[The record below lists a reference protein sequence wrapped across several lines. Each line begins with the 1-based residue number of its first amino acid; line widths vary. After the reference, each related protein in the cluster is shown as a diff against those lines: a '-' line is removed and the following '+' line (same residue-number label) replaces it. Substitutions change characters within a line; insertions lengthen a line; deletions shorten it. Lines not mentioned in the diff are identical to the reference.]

1 MLKKLS
7 IIQWFAC
14 VYAVM
19 FFGIVALNY
28 IPSIHDAN
36 GFMFGLFK
44 LDPIDDALHLAT
56 AIWAGI
62 AACISFRQSSL
73 YFKIF
78 GVFYFSDGIL
88 CMIFGQCLA
97 DFTLFTHSHD
107 IAILNASNFME
118 RLPLNIPHIIIGA
131 LAIFI
136 GFWLSKRIQNKTL

>member
-1 MLKKLS
+1 M
-7 IIQWFAC
+7 IQRFAW

-19 FFGIVALNY
+19 FFAIVALNY
-28 IPSIHDAN
+28 VPSIHDAN

-62 AACISFRQSSL
+62 AAFVSFRQSSIF
-73 YFKIF
+73 FKIF
-78 GVFYFSDGIL
+78 GIFYFSDGIL
-88 CMIFGQCLA
+88 CIIFGQCLG
-97 DFTLFTHSHD
+97 DLTLFINQQD
-107 IAILNASNFME
+107 ISIVNASNFMG

-136 GFWLSKRIQNKTL
+136 GFWLSEKIQERKP